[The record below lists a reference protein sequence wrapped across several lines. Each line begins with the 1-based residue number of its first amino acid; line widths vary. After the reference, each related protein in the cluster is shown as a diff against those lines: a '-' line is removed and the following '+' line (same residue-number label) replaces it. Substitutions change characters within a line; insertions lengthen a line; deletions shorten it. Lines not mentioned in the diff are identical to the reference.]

1 MSLCTTA
8 HPLHT
13 RFTNISGASV
23 SETTV
28 RPNPRSETVAVA
40 ELELYRAADGDD
52 GPFDFADTERWA

>member
-1 MSLCTTA
+1 
-8 HPLHT
+8 
-13 RFTNISGASV
+13 
-23 SETTV
+23 V